1 MLSGIFNYD
10 NPFWRFIGKLCD
22 VMILNVL
29 WVLCSIPVVTM
40 GASTTAVYYVTLKLV
55 RDEEGPTI
63 RSFFKSF
70 KENFRQATIIW
81 LIMLAAG
88 CLLGFDLYFFLAIQY
103 GDAGSFRRLSDG
115 ISFGTDAGFPAAGT
129 FL

>member
-10 NPFWRFIGKLCD
+10 NPFWRFIGKFCD

-63 RSFFKSF
+63 RSFFRSF

-88 CLLGFDLYFFLAIQY
+88 SLLGFDLYFRSEEHTSELQ
-103 GDAGSFRRLSDG
+103 SPS
-115 ISFGTDAGFPAAGT
+115 
-129 FL
+129 

>member
-55 RDEEGPTI
+55 RDEDGYTF
-63 RSFFKSF
+63 RSYFRSF
-70 KENFRQATIIW
+70 KENFKQATAIW
-81 LIMLAAG
+81 LL
-88 CLLGFDLYFFLAIQY
+88 LLGTGIILLIDIRFFC
-103 GDAGSFRRLSDG
+103 
-115 ISFGTDAGFPAAGT
+115 ISQPIS
-129 FL
+129 